1 MQIFARGRELFGG
14 GVLKVPDLVLHAVV
28 ELVWV
33 LFSLQVKLAADGGVL
48 ECFKM
53 RIMVCTPNQIIFDLN
68 PRGKL
73 LEKVIAV
80 LVYRDRLKGMQI
92 LLSRTQ
98 AGPGRT
104 GKQEQE
110 QTSRNHVQ
118 AF

>member
-48 ECFKM
+48 EYLKM

-80 LVYRDRLKGMQI
+80 LVYTIQSTHHSYREVIVDDGEWDLPM
-92 LLSRTQ
+92 
-98 AGPGRT
+98 
-104 GKQEQE
+104 
-110 QTSRNHVQ
+110 
-118 AF
+118 F

>member
-14 GVLKVPDLVLHAVV
+14 GVFKVPDLVLHAVV

-80 LVYRDRLKGMQI
+80 LVYIIQSTHHSYREVIVDDGEGDL
-92 LLSRTQ
+92 
-98 AGPGRT
+98 A
-104 GKQEQE
+104 
-110 QTSRNHVQ
+110 V
-118 AF
+118 F